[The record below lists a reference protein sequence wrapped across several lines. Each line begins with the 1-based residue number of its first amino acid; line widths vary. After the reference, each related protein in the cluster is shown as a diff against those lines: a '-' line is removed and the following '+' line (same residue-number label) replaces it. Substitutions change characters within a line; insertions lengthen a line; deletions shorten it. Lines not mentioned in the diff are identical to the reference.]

1 MGYKGAVV
9 LIGASTGGVDAL
21 LNVLAAATRESP
33 AVVVAQ
39 HTRVGYG
46 NGLGETLRRHLAVD
60 VVLARSGMPL
70 SKGKVA
76 LVAGL
81 HEHMVLQDNGGLS
94 LVAEPGGPVNGHRPS
109 IDVLFRSAVPF
120 GASVTAAL
128 LTGMGND
135 GAQGLLDL
143 RRAGATTIAQDEG
156 TSIVFGMPRVAAELG
171 AANFVLPLQD
181 IGNALFGRLP
191 VTGQPAGGA
200 SIV

>member
-21 LNVLAAATRESP
+21 LNVLAVATRASP
-33 AVVVAQ
+33 AVIVAQ

-46 NGLGETLRRHLAVD
+46 KGLSETLRKNLAVE

-70 SKGKVA
+70 SKGQVA

-81 HEHMVLQDNGGLS
+81 PEHMVLQDNGGLT
-94 LVAEPGGPVNGHRPS
+94 LVAEQGGPVNGHRPS
-109 IDVLFRSAVPF
+109 IDVLFRSAVAF
-120 GASVTAAL
+120 GSNVTAAL

-135 GAQGLLDL
+135 GAHGLLEL
-143 RRAGATTIAQDEG
+143 KRAGATTIAQDEC

-181 IGNALFGRLP
+181 IGSALFGRLP
-191 VTGQPAGGA
+191 VTEQPAGGA